1 MNPNKT
7 ISANSKGITISFVD
21 VNKHQFIYYN
31 NNNDVVKSIQ
41 RKGTVKYQELEKSD
55 FNKLQQ
61 HLYNQAVYGLKSFPN
76 QVIME
81 MKTEKI
87 RTIHDTHVRA
97 KHVINNY
104 KQEVANVGIDAF
116 LSKLFPNS
124 PIVKQMLNVKGTDPA
139 IKIPM
144 SLRDLKI
151 TPLML
156 AKKLVEYKV
165 LPENFFNLA

>member
-7 ISANSKGITISFVD
+7 ISANSKGITINFGD
-21 VNKHQFIYYN
+21 VNKHQFVYYN
-31 NNNDVVKSIQ
+31 NNNDVVKLIQ

-55 FNKLQQ
+55 FNKVQQ

-87 RTIHDTHVRA
+87 RTIQATHTRA
-97 KHVINNY
+97 KDVINNY
-104 KQEVANVGIDAF
+104 KQEVANTRVDNF
-116 LSKLFPNS
+116 LSKMFPNS
-124 PIVKQMLNVKGTDPA
+124 PIVKQMLNIKGTDPA

-165 LPENFFNLA
+165 LPENFFNLV

>member
-1 MNPNKT
+1 MNQNKT
-7 ISANSKGITISFVD
+7 ISANSKGITISFGD

-41 RKGTVKYQELEKSD
+41 RKGTVKYQELEKTD
-55 FNKLQQ
+55 FNKVQQ
-61 HLYNQAVYGLKSFPN
+61 QLYNQAVYGLKSFPN

-81 MKTEKI
+81 MKTERI
-87 RTIHDTHVRA
+87 RTVQAIHTRA

-104 KQEVANVGIDAF
+104 KQEIASNRVDNF
-116 LSKLFPNS
+116 LSKMFPNS
-124 PIVKQMLNVKGTDPA
+124 PIVKQMLNIKGVDPA
-139 IKIPM
+139 IKIPT

-151 TPLML
+151 TPTML
-156 AKKLVEYKV
+156 AKKLVEFKV